1 MTANHEKATLA
12 GGCFWCLEA
21 VFEQID
27 GVESVVSGYCG
38 GHVDH
43 PDYAAVCT
51 GQTGHAEA
59 VQLTFDPARCS
70 YRTLLEVFFAIH
82 DPTTRDRQGN
92 DVGSQYRSAIF
103 YHTDEQRQV
112 AKALVAEFENLGLWR
127 GSDCYRTTSCSSV
140 FRRRGVSPAIF
151 SQKLR
156 AGILSSRCQ
165 PQTGQ
170 ASQALCQPDQGESMN
185 ARKSRTK
192 RSRSHWCGE

>member
-1 MTANHEKATLA
+1 MTANHEIATLA

-21 VFEQID
+21 VFEQIV

-38 GHVDH
+38 GQVDH

-51 GQTGHAEA
+51 GRTGHAEA

-70 YRTLLEVFFAIH
+70 YRTLLEVFLAIH

-112 AKALVAEFENLGLWR
+112 AKALVAEFENLGLWCGR
-127 GSDCYRTTSCSSV
+127 LLPNYFLLLGFSPPRRITSNIFAETPSKDTVKSLSAPNWPS
-140 FRRRGVSPAIF
+140 FASALPA
-151 SQKLR
+151 
-156 AGILSSRCQ
+156 
-165 PQTGQ
+165 
-170 ASQALCQPDQGESMN
+170 
-185 ARKSRTK
+185 
-192 RSRSHWCGE
+192 